1 MHKLLIEDD
10 EGKTVAVPLIRE
22 EITIGRTEGNTIRL
36 TEQNV
41 SRKHARLTLR
51 AGVLRIEDLGSY
63 NGTSLNGSALSGVAN
78 LKDGDVILIGD
89 YRLGIQ
95 EDRTSQTVPASSSSE
110 GAPVAPPVEEVMD
123 GQPTI
128 PISTLVAQAALAA
141 PTAFSEPPGRLVV
154 ASRFMSGSEF
164 VLDRPAHVIGRTGEN
179 DIILNHKSISRHH
192 AKILREGNRYVIL
205 DLESANGV
213 RVGGVEGD
221 RIELQSGDVIEL
233 GEVRL
238 RFLSGDSAL
247 YDEPRAWHKN
257 KSLLG
262 LAVGGGIA
270 AVGFLLYF
278 AFSGTPQ
285 QGAKVAH
292 VDNKPV
298 VAPTV
303 QPTPPTPPP
312 PAQEPQPAEPVVP
325 VAELLA
331 AAKKDAQA
339 EKWEE
344 ALTLLGKVFAQE
356 PGSTDAANL
365 RKAIEAEK
373 QYSEKLT
380 ALKAALA
387 NKEFEAVL
395 RGTGEFPDESMYKPR
410 AVELHKSAQVQFVA
424 THLEAA
430 KTKLAANDCEEARRE
445 ADLVLALEAK
455 NKKAVAVVKRC
466 EVLAKQAAASQAV
479 AEAAKPATEPVAV
492 APKPAKPA
500 PEPAAQRPARRPAA
514 APLAARAPKPK
525 PVAAE
530 PTRPELA
537 PAAAD
542 PDKLIKDAQQAWFRG
557 QYALAVESAR
567 KALRVKPNLTNAYQI
582 IAVCSCALHDADS
595 ATKAFE
601 RLDERNKLYVK
612 SACQK
617 NGISF

>member
-51 AGVLRIEDLGSY
+51 SGVLRIEDLGSY

-95 EDRTSQTVPASSSSE
+95 EDRASQAGSASTSSSE
-110 GAPVAPPVEEVMD
+110 GAPVVPPVEEVMD

-128 PISTLVAQAALAA
+128 PISTMMAQAALAA
-141 PTAFSEPPGRLVV
+141 PTAFSELPPRLVV
-154 ASRFMSGSEF
+154 ASRFMSGTEF
-164 VLDRPAHVIGRTGEN
+164 VLDRPSHVVGRTGEN

-192 AKILREGNRYVIL
+192 AKIVREGTRYVIL

-221 RIELQSGDVIEL
+221 RIELQSGDIIEL

-257 KSLLG
+257 KGLLG
-262 LAVGGGIA
+262 LAVGGGMA

-278 AFSGTPQ
+278 AFSGVPSQ
-285 QGAKVAH
+285 RAKVAQ
-292 VDNKPV
+292 VDNKPP

-312 PAQEPQPAEPVVP
+312 PPVEEPKPAEPVVP

-331 AAKKDAQA
+331 AAKQDAQA
-339 EKWEE
+339 EKWGE
-344 ALTLLGKVFAQE
+344 ALVLLGKVTAQE

-373 QYSEKLT
+373 QFSEKLA
-380 ALKAALA
+380 ALKLAMA
-387 NKEFEAVL
+387 NKEFDTVL
-395 RGTGEFPDESMYKPR
+395 QGTAEFPDESMYKRR

-445 ADLVLALEAK
+445 ADLVLGLEAK

-466 EVLAKQAAASQAV
+466 EVLAKQAAASQAA
-479 AEAAKPATEPVAV
+479 AEAPKPVAV
-492 APKPAKPA
+492 APKPA
-500 PEPAAQRPARRPAA
+500 PEPAAPKPARRPAA
-514 APLAARAPKPK
+514 PALAARAPAPK
-525 PVAAE
+525 TKAAVAE
-530 PTRPELA
+530 PTKPEPA
-537 PAAAD
+537 SAAAD

-557 QYALAVESAR
+557 QYAVAIDSAR

-595 ATKAFE
+595 ASKAFE

>member
-51 AGVLRIEDLGSY
+51 SGVLRIEDLGSY

-95 EDRTSQTVPASSSSE
+95 EDRASQAGSASSSSSE
-110 GAPVAPPVEEVMD
+110 GAPVAPPVEEAMD

-128 PISTLVAQAALAA
+128 PISTMMAQAALAA
-141 PTAFSEPPGRLVV
+141 PTAFSELPPRLVV
-154 ASRFMSGSEF
+154 ASRFMSGTEF
-164 VLDRPAHVIGRTGEN
+164 VLDRPSHVVGRTGEN

-192 AKILREGNRYVIL
+192 AKIVREGTRHVIL

-221 RIELQSGDVIEL
+221 RIELQSGDIIEL

-257 KSLLG
+257 KGLLG
-262 LAVGGGIA
+262 LAVGGGMA

-278 AFSGTPQ
+278 AFSGVPSQ
-285 QGAKVAH
+285 RAKVAQ
-292 VDNKPV
+292 VDNKPP

-312 PAQEPQPAEPVVP
+312 PPVEEPKPAEPVVP

-331 AAKKDAQA
+331 AAKQDAQA
-339 EKWEE
+339 EKWGE
-344 ALTLLGKVFAQE
+344 ALALLGKITAQE
-356 PGSTDAANL
+356 PGSSDAANL

-373 QYSEKLT
+373 QFSEKLA
-380 ALKAALA
+380 ALKLAMA
-387 NKEFEAVL
+387 NKEFDTVL
-395 RGTGEFPDESMYKPR
+395 QGTAEFPDESMYKRR

-445 ADLVLALEAK
+445 ADLVLGLEAK

-466 EVLAKQAAASQAV
+466 EVLAKQAAASQAA
-479 AEAAKPATEPVAV
+479 AE
-492 APKPAKPA
+492 APKPATVAPKPA
-500 PEPAAQRPARRPAA
+500 PEPAAPKPARRPAA
-514 APLAARAPKPK
+514 PALAARAPAPK
-525 PVAAE
+525 TKAVVAE
-530 PTRPELA
+530 PTKPESA
-537 PAAAD
+537 SAAAD

-557 QYALAVESAR
+557 QYAVAIDSAR

-595 ATKAFE
+595 ASKAFE

>member
-1 MHKLLIEDD
+1 VPSTMHKLLIEDD

-22 EITIGRTEGNTIRL
+22 EITIGRKDGNTIRL

-51 AGVLRIEDLGSY
+51 SGVLRIEDLGSY
-63 NGTSLNGSALSGVAN
+63 NGTSLNGSALSGVAS

-95 EDRTSQTVPASSSSE
+95 EDRISQAAPTSSPGAESAPA
-110 GAPVAPPVEEVMD
+110 APAIEEVMD

-128 PISTLVAQAALAA
+128 PISSMVVQAAMAA
-141 PTAFSEPPGRLVV
+141 TAFSEPPARLVV
-154 ASRFMSGSEF
+154 ASRFMSGTEF
-164 VLDRPAHVIGRTGEN
+164 ILDRAAQVIGRTGEN

-192 AKILREGNRYVIL
+192 AKIVREGSRYVIL

-213 RVGGVEGD
+213 RVRGAESD
-221 RIELQSGDVIEL
+221 RIELQSGDLIEL

-247 YDEPRAWHKN
+247 YDEPGAWHRN
-257 KSLLG
+257 KGLLG

-270 AVGFLLYF
+270 GVGFLLYF
-278 AFSGTPQ
+278 ALSSSPG
-285 QGAKVAH
+285 QGAKVAQ
-292 VDNKPV
+292 VENKPP

-303 QPTPPTPPP
+303 QPTPPTPPSP
-312 PAQEPQPAEPVVP
+312 PAEEPNSAEPQIP

-331 AAKKDAQA
+331 EAKKDAQA
-339 EKWEE
+339 EKWTE
-344 ALTLLGKVFAQE
+344 ALALLGKAIAQN

-365 RKAIEAEK
+365 RKAVEAEK
-373 QYSEKLT
+373 QYSEKLA
-380 ALKAALA
+380 ALKEAMA
-387 NKEFEAVL
+387 NRAFEAVL
-395 RGTGEFPDESMYKPR
+395 QGTSEFPDESMYKPR

-430 KTKLAANDCEEARRE
+430 KTRLAANDCEEAHRE
-445 ADLVLALEAK
+445 AELVLGLETK
-455 NKKAVAVVKRC
+455 NKKAAAVVRAC
-466 EVLAKQAAASQAV
+466 EAVAKQAVAA
-479 AEAAKPATEPVAV
+479 AAKPEPVPVAV
-492 APKPAKPA
+492 MPKPAPV
-500 PEPAAQRPARRPAA
+500 PAASKPARRPAVA
-514 APLAARAPKPK
+514 LAVARAPVPKSKPVELPK
-525 PVAAE
+525 PE
-530 PTRPELA
+530 PA
-537 PAAAD
+537 PAAD

-557 QYALAVESAR
+557 QYAVAIDSAR

-595 ATKAFE
+595 ATRAFE

-617 NGISF
+617 SGISF

>member
-1 MHKLLIEDD
+1 MPSTMHKLLIEDD

-22 EITIGRTEGNTIRL
+22 EITIGRTDGNTIRL

-41 SRKHARLTLR
+41 SRKHVRLTLR
-51 AGVLRIEDLGSY
+51 NGVLRIEDLGSY
-63 NGTSLNGSALSGVAN
+63 NGTSLNGSALSGVAS

-110 GAPVAPPVEEVMD
+110 ATPAAPPVAEEMD
-123 GQPTI
+123 GKPTI
-128 PISTLVAQAALAA
+128 PISTMVAQAGALAA
-141 PTAFSEPPGRLVV
+141 STAFSEPPARLVV
-154 ASRFMSGSEF
+154 ASRFMSGTEF
-164 VLDRPAHVIGRTGEN
+164 ILDRPAHVIGRTGEN
-179 DIILNHKSISRHH
+179 DIIINHKSISRHH
-192 AKILREGNRYVIL
+192 AKIVREGARYVIL

-247 YDEPRAWHKN
+247 YDEPRAWYQN
-257 KSLLG
+257 KGLLG
-262 LAVGGGIA
+262 LAVGGGA
-270 AVGFLLYF
+270 AVVGLLLGF
-278 AFSGTPQ
+278 AFSGTPS
-285 QGAKVAH
+285 GKTAKAPPPPVE
-292 VDNKPV
+292 NKAQ
-298 VAPTV
+298 VAPMV
-303 QPTPPTPPP
+303 EPTPPTPPP
-312 PAQEPQPAEPVVP
+312 VAEEPKPAETQVP

-331 AAKKDAQA
+331 QAKKDAQS

-344 ALTLLGKVFAQE
+344 ALALIGKAIAQE
-356 PGSTDAANL
+356 PGSADAANL

-373 QYSEKLT
+373 QYSEKLG
-380 ALKAALA
+380 ALKTALA

-395 RGTGEFPDESMYKPR
+395 QGTAEFPDESMYKPR
-410 AVELHKSAQVQFVA
+410 AAELHKSAQVQFVA

-430 KTKLAANDCEEARRE
+430 KTKLAANDCDGARQDAE
-445 ADLVLALEAK
+445 LVLGVEAK
-455 NKKAVAVVKRC
+455 NKKAAAVVKRC
-466 EVLAKQAAASQAV
+466 EVLAKQAAPGPA
-479 AEAAKPATEPVAV
+479 AEAPKPAPEPVTV
-492 APKPAKPA
+492 APKPAP
-500 PEPAAQRPARRPAA
+500 RRPAT
-514 APLAARAPKPK
+514 APVAARVPASKPK
-525 PVAAE
+525 PTVE
-530 PTRPELA
+530 PLKPE
-537 PAAAD
+537 PGPAAD

-557 QYALAVESAR
+557 QYAVAIDSAR
-567 KALRVKPNLTNAYQI
+567 KALRAKPNLTNAYQI

-595 ATKAFE
+595 ASKAFD

>member
-22 EITIGRTEGNTIRL
+22 EITIGRTDGNTIRL

-51 AGVLRIEDLGSY
+51 NGVLRIEDLGSY

-95 EDRTSQTVPASSSSE
+95 EDRPSQATSAPASESH
-110 GAPVAPPVEEVMD
+110 PVAPAIEAAMD

-128 PISTLVAQAALAA
+128 PIGTLMAQVAMAT
-141 PTAFSEPPGRLVV
+141 PTAFSEPPARLVV
-154 ASRFMSGSEF
+154 ASRFMSGTEF
-164 VLDRPAHVIGRTGEN
+164 ILDRAAHVIGRTGEN
-179 DIILNHKSISRHH
+179 DIVLNHKSISRHH
-192 AKILREGNRYVIL
+192 AKVVREGSRYVIL

-213 RVGGVEGD
+213 RVGGEESD

-238 RFLSGDSAL
+238 RYLAGDSAL
-247 YDEPRAWHKN
+247 YDERRAWHQN
-257 KSLLG
+257 KGLLG
-262 LAVGGGIA
+262 LAIGGGIA
-270 AVGFLLYF
+270 GVGALLFY
-278 AFSGTPQ
+278 AFSGAPAKGT
-285 QGAKVAH
+285 KVAQTH
-292 VDNKPV
+292 VENKPP
-298 VAPTV
+298 VAPIV
-303 QPTPPTPPP
+303 QPTAPTPPP
-312 PAQEPQPAEPVVP
+312 PPAEEPKPAEPQVP

-331 AAKKDAQA
+331 EAKKNAQG

-344 ALTLLGKVFAQE
+344 ALALLGKAIAQE
-356 PGSTDAANL
+356 PGSIDAAKL
-365 RKAIEAEK
+365 HKAIEAEK
-373 QYSEKLT
+373 QYREKLV
-380 ALKAALA
+380 ALKEAMA
-387 NKEFEAVL
+387 NKELEAVL
-395 RGTGEFPDESMYKPR
+395 KGTSEIPDESMYKPR

-430 KTKLAANDCEEARRE
+430 KTKLAANDCDEARRE
-445 ADLVLALEAK
+445 AEVVLGLEAK
-455 NKKAVAVVKRC
+455 NKKAAAVVKRC
-466 EVLAKQAAASQAV
+466 EAMAKQATPEPD
-479 AEAAKPATEPVAV
+479 AETAKPAPVAV
-492 APKPAKPA
+492 APKPA
-500 PEPAAQRPARRPAA
+500 PAAPKPVRRAA
-514 APLAARAPKPK
+514 AVAVATARAPAAKPK
-525 PVAAE
+525 PVE
-530 PTRPELA
+530 PPKPE
-537 PAAAD
+537 PATAAD

-557 QYALAVESAR
+557 QYSVAIDSAR

-595 ATKAFE
+595 AAKAFE